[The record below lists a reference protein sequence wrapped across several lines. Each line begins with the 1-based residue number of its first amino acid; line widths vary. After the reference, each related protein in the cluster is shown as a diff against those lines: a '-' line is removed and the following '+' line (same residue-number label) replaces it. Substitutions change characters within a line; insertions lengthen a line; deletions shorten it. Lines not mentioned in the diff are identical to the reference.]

1 MNETL
6 KAASLGAEP
15 GSSPGLGSP
24 SGGDRRHDL
33 RRLESEP
40 GKLSKESGLGSDLCC
55 PGNGTANRGGK
66 KRILSTNGVKT

>member
-40 GKLSKESGLGSDLCC
+40 GKLSKESG
-55 PGNGTANRGGK
+55 P
-66 KRILSTNGVKT
+66 